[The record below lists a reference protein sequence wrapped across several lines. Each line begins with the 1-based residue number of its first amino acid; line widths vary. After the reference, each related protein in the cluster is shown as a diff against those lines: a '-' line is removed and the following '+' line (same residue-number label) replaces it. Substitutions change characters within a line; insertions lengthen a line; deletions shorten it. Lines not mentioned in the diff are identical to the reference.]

1 VFRRAYR
8 PAISGCRSW
17 MRNWPAEEN
26 IDADDIG
33 RYQGFRKREGASPK
47 TINLEIGND
56 WPDTLPGGGAPR
68 LR

>member
-1 VFRRAYR
+1 
-8 PAISGCRSW
+8 